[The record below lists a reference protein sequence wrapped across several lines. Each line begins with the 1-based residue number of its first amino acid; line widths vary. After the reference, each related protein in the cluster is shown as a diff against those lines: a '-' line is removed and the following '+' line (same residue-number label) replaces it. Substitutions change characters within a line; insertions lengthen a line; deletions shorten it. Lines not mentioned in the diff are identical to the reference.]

1 MPYDL
6 GSNVGSLTLWGGVSQ
21 DEFKQSA
28 EVNFGVQ
35 SKGRFPKRGSSLR
48 VIEDG
53 TVERI
58 GPTPCACAAI
68 GVWADMHGLARRRE
82 GSGDGADRIAED
94 GWRGSEPQG
103 QEGARD
109 DQPDCGGD
117 GGGGGRP
124 ARAEGRS

>member
-68 GVWADMHGLARRRE
+68 GVCADLHGLGAQARTP
-82 GSGDGADRIAED
+82 
-94 GWRGSEPQG
+94 W
-103 QEGARD
+103 
-109 DQPDCGGD
+109 
-117 GGGGGRP
+117 
-124 ARAEGRS
+124 

>member
-1 MPYDL
+1 MPYE
-6 GSNVGSLTLWGGVSQ
+6 GFSTSGALTLGRTQ

-68 GVWADMHGLARRRE
+68 GVSLTCTGSSLQARTL
-82 GSGDGADRIAED
+82 
-94 GWRGSEPQG
+94 W
-103 QEGARD
+103 
-109 DQPDCGGD
+109 
-117 GGGGGRP
+117 
-124 ARAEGRS
+124 

>member
-1 MPYDL
+1 MPYEASQRRELDT
-6 GSNVGSLTLWGGVSQ
+6 GAHTQ

-68 GVWADMHGLARRRE
+68 GVSLTCTGWARQARTP
-82 GSGDGADRIAED
+82 
-94 GWRGSEPQG
+94 W
-103 QEGARD
+103 
-109 DQPDCGGD
+109 
-117 GGGGGRP
+117 
-124 ARAEGRS
+124 